1 MPIYAGQIVT
11 AEQLNRMQ
19 PKTYDAAGTTTQ
31 AGPLTDADV
40 AGATITFTTATANAV
55 AVVDTTFDF
64 DFTAA
69 TTTIGSGRLN
79 VDGVGE
85 ARYAVFGQ
93 GPGNGSDRST
103 VSQSYRVS
111 LGAAGSH
118 TLKLTVSAPTG
129 MSLQGVYTSL
139 VATVYE
145 VV

>member
-1 MPIYAGQIVT
+1 MPIYSGQKVT
-11 AEQLNRMQ
+11 AGQLNRIQ
-19 PKTYDAAGTTTQ
+19 PKTYDAVGTTAQ
-31 AGPLTDADV
+31 AGPLTNADV
-40 AGATITFTTATANAV
+40 TGATLTFTTTTANAIV
-55 AVVDTTFDF
+55 VVDTTFDF

-93 GPGNGSDRST
+93 GPGDGSDRST
-103 VSQSYRVS
+103 VSQTYRVT
-111 LGAAGSH
+111 LPAAGSH
-118 TLKLTVSAPTG
+118 TLKLTASAPAG
-129 MSLQGVYTSL
+129 MTLQGVYTSL